1 MDVYTRNLAQS
12 VVLLDQRPE
21 TRIYLGSLKDGI
33 VTLED
38 VQNIPN
44 SNQSRRNGKLNRVA
58 DRRAASPSVRNAIEL
73 AVPAPGLPLH
83 VRRQRGCTTL
93 WSTVWYKQLSGR
105 YSSIQT
111 TPDQYVETA

>member
-58 DRRAASPSVRNAIEL
+58 DRRAAL
-73 AVPAPGLPLH
+73 ARHKAERLH
-83 VRRQRGCTTL
+83 DTMINCWVQATI
-93 WSTVWYKQLSGR
+93 W
-105 YSSIQT
+105 
-111 TPDQYVETA
+111 